1 MTFLR
6 RSAKLARHGS
16 HAAAGLNLALL
27 FSASFWFGSS
37 RACAAQ
43 EASGPAEIPMREVL
57 VIRSLGRAGRSAIH
71 TDALEAQIVS
81 GAWHAPSAGETI
93 QAPNGARRTWEGA
106 AADKD
111 GVLGRAAPRG
121 GYVYWPVVS
130 PTHRVMILEAA
141 GDNLVYVNGEIRAG
155 DTYSAGYVEL
165 PVRLHAGT
173 NDFLF
178 QCARGR
184 LRAKL
189 TTPNGPLVITPG
201 DRTLP
206 DLILGESEPIWCA
219 VVLLNATTH
228 FAHVSVRALTTS
240 SPAHWVSIPPLGMRK
255 APFLVYPPR
264 VEAAGGCPVE
274 IEATLHSG
282 AQEKQVRSQIALQIR
297 RPDEPY
303 KRTFLSSIDDSVQY
317 YAVNPSPEVD
327 TGAHPPALFLSL
339 HGASVEAIGQAR
351 AYSPKKWGQIV
362 CPTNRRPY
370 GFDWEEWGRWDA
382 LEVLALAKARYHPDP
397 SRVYLT
403 GHSMGGHG
411 AWQLGVLYPDR
422 FAAIGPSAGWIS
434 FTSYVSR
441 NAPPAT
447 NIMAQMLRR
456 AAASSDTLSMATN
469 FLQEGVYI
477 LHGTE
482 DDNVP
487 VTEARHMT
495 NVLGRFHH
503 DFVYHEQ
510 PGVRHW
516 WDISNEPGADCVDWA
531 PMFDF
536 FAHHV
541 IPSDESLRR
550 IRFVTVN
557 PAVTAHL
564 HWVTILAQERQL
576 LPSAV
581 DIRCDPGKRRL
592 VGTTTNVARLW
603 LGLPSLPAGAALSL
617 KLDGQ
622 KIENIPWP
630 KRMASHPYP
639 GLLVGREGG
648 RWQLESAFP
657 ASDKNPLRSGPFREA
672 FKNHVLFVYATHGT
686 PEENA
691 WALDKARYDEET
703 FWYRG
708 NGSVALMSD
717 TAYLRRMRRAQESSG
732 SRTGGSGTRDVIL
745 YGNADCNAAWPV
757 LLASSPVQVHRDSIR
772 IGSHEIS
779 GDNLACLFLQPNPRD
794 VRALV
799 GVVSGSGLPGLRLA
813 NRMPYFLS
821 GAGFPDCLVVDT
833 SMLTHGLDGVRA
845 AGFFGLD
852 WKVASGQFAWQ
863 DEKP

>member
-1 MTFLR
+1 
-6 RSAKLARHGS
+6 
-16 HAAAGLNLALL
+16 
-27 FSASFWFGSS
+27 
-37 RACAAQ
+37 
-43 EASGPAEIPMREVL
+43 MRDVL
-57 VIRSLGRAGRSAIH
+57 VIRSLGHAGRSAIH
-71 TDALEAQIVS
+71 TDALEARIVS
-81 GAWHAPSAGETI
+81 GTWHAPSAGETI
-93 QAPNGARRTWEGA
+93 QAPNGVTRTWEA
-106 AADKD
+106 AVANKE
-111 GVLGRAAPRG
+111 GVLGRSAPRG
-121 GYVYWPVVS
+121 GYVYWPVFS
-130 PTHRVMILEAA
+130 PIQRVMVLEAA

-165 PVRLHAGT
+165 PVLLHRGT

-189 TTPNGPLVITPG
+189 TTPSGPLVIAPG

-206 DLILGESEPIWCA
+206 DLILGESEPVWCA
-219 VVLLNATTH
+219 VVLLNATTN
-228 FAHVSVRALTTS
+228 FAQVSLRALTNS

-255 APFLVYPPR
+255 APFLVHRPH
-264 VEAAGGCPVE
+264 VEATGECPVE
-274 IEATLHSG
+274 IEATLHSRG
-282 AQEKQVRSQIALQIR
+282 RREQVRSRIALQVR

-303 KRTFLSSIDDSVQY
+303 KRTFLSSIDESVQY
-317 YAVNPSPEVD
+317 YAVNPSPDVH

-382 LEVLALAKARYHPDP
+382 LEVLALAEARYHPDP
-397 SRVYLT
+397 SRIYLT

-411 AWQLGVLYPDR
+411 VWQLGVLYPDR

-434 FTSYVSR
+434 FTTYVSR

-447 NIMAQMLRR
+447 SVMAQMLRR

-469 FLQEGVYI
+469 YLQEGIYI
-477 LHGTE
+477 LHGSE

-495 NVLGRFHH
+495 NVLARFHH

-516 WDISNEPGADCVDWA
+516 WDLSDEPGADCVDWA

-550 IRFVTVN
+550 IRFTTVN
-557 PAVTAHL
+557 PAVTSHS

-603 LGLPSLPAGAALSL
+603 LGLPSLTPGGAVSL
-617 KLDGQ
+617 ELDGQ
-622 KIENIPWP
+622 KIESIPWP
-630 KRMASHPYP
+630 KPMASHPYP

-648 RWQLESAFP
+648 RWQLESSFP

-672 FKNHVLFVYATHGT
+672 FKNHVVFVYGTHGT

-717 TAYLRRMRRAQESSG
+717 SAYLRRMRGAEENSG
-732 SRTGGSGTRDVIL
+732 STRGGRGPRNAIL
-745 YGNADCNAAWPV
+745 YGNADFNAAWPI
-757 LLASSPVQVHRDSIR
+757 LLASSPVQVHRGSVR

-779 GDNLACLFLQPNPRD
+779 GDNLACLFLQPNPRSD
-794 VRALV
+794 RALV

-833 SMLTHGLDGVRA
+833 SMLTRGIDGVRA